1 LLQRII
7 FLNNF
12 SKGSTVDWFRHG
24 VFIELEKMPSLYPIM
39 NGKSQRV
46 MPA

>member
-1 LLQRII
+1 
-7 FLNNF
+7 
-12 SKGSTVDWFRHG
+12 
-24 VFIELEKMPSLYPIM
+24 MPSLYPIM